1 MFKLK
6 PVFKCRRRVRLQV
19 GLMKMMYAL
28 ALVTVLLAGSAFAQS
43 CTSSADCGDSE
54 YCDGYGTCQ
63 PYFTSTTTTSGCCAP
78 AAMLGLVT
86 IGAVAL
92 SRKN

>member
-1 MFKLK
+1 
-6 PVFKCRRRVRLQV
+6 
-19 GLMKMMYAL
+19 MKIIYAL
-28 ALVTVLLAGSAFAQS
+28 ALVAVLLAGSAFAQS
-43 CTSSADCGDSE
+43 CTSSGDCPDDE
-54 YCDGYGTCQ
+54 YCDSYGTCQ

-86 IGAVAL
+86 VGAVAL